1 MELDLADI
9 QGTILR
15 GYRVTYVRHFVLH
28 VTDPPGARRFL
39 GHLAHGHRAL
49 GVPRVTTAERW
60 PAKPRS
66 FLNVGLTYQGLLAL
80 GLPEQDLRF
89 PAAFRRGAT
98 DPGTAEAVG
107 DTGNSAPAQ
116 WVGGLSDGAQVH
128 LILSLWATDSLDV
141 LEEVSARLRAAF
153 GGGLGELS
161 HQDATAMADN
171 KVHFG
176 YTDNISQPNV
186 EGTPPRKP
194 RYRDGQPLTPV
205 GEFLLGYPNQS
216 GHEAR
221 YEVQPAV
228 LSKNSSFSAY
238 RILEQD
244 VAGFEEFLTTYSAQV
259 GTDRETLAAKV
270 CGRWRNGVPLVLSPD
285 TAEPAPPI
293 PREML
298 NDFDYIDSDPA
309 TDEKD
314 EKDDTN
320 GFRCPIGAHIR
331 RGNPRSQPIV
341 GSGNHTHRIVR
352 RGMPYGPPYDPSRPY
367 DGVPRGLVG
376 HFINADL
383 ANQFEF
389 LMRQWM
395 NGDTFV
401 RSVPNEG
408 GDPVLN
414 ISGRDVF
421 VGAND
426 PPPPRRSPSRAPGRT
441 RNWSTSRDSSRPGA
455 ARTATS
461 PASPRCATW
470 PSSPPESPCYSLPSD
485 GAAKFANIDER
496 LKWVPVNCTVV
507 GVRHRIGGVDM
518 PLYRPS
524 SPWGEKN
531 DAQPENR
538 RPLRARHRNSRPRSR
553 G

>member
-1 MELDLADI
+1 VVLDLADI

-15 GYRVTYVRHFVLH
+15 GYRVKYARHFILH

-39 GHLAHGHRAL
+39 GYLAHGHRAL

-60 PAKPRS
+60 PSKPRS

-80 GLPEQDLRF
+80 GLPEQDQGVWF

-98 DPGTAEAVG
+98 DPETAATVG

-128 LILSLWATDSLDV
+128 LVLSLWATDSLEV
-141 LEEVSARLRAAF
+141 LDDISARLRAAF
-153 GGGLGELS
+153 DGGLRELS
-161 HQDATAMADN
+161 HQDGTALADN

-186 EGTPPRKP
+186 EGVPPRKP

-205 GEFLLGYPNQS
+205 GEFLLGYPNQN
-216 GHEAR
+216 GHGAS
-221 YEVQPAV
+221 YDVQPAV

-244 VAGFEEFLTTYSAQV
+244 VAGFEEFLTTHLAQA
-259 GTDRETLAAKV
+259 GTDPETLAAKV

-285 TAEPAPPI
+285 TPDPTPPI
-293 PREML
+293 RREVL
-298 NDFDYIDSDPA
+298 NDFDYVSRDPA
-309 TDEKD
+309 L
-314 EKDDTN
+314 DDTN

-331 RGNPRSQPIV
+331 RGNPRSQQIV
-341 GSGNHTHRIVR
+341 GSANHTHRIVR
-352 RGMPYGPPYDPSRPY
+352 RGMPYGPPYDPSRPD

-389 LMRQWM
+389 LMSQWM
-395 NGDTFV
+395 NKDTFV

-408 GDPVLN
+408 GNPVLN

-426 PPPPRRSPSRAPGRT
+426 PPTP
-441 RNWSTSRDSSRPGA
+441 TSF
-455 ARTATS
+455 T
-461 PASPRCATW
+461 
-470 PSSPPESPCYSLPSD
+470 LPSP
-485 GAAKFANIDER
+485 GSN
-496 LKWVPVNCTVV
+496 
-507 GVRHRIGGVDM
+507 
-518 PLYRPS
+518 
-524 SPWGEKN
+524 
-531 DAQPENR
+531 
-538 RPLRARHRNSRPRSR
+538 RPLGDFKRFITTRGGAYCYLPSLTALRHLAAFTP
-553 G
+553 